1 MFPWSWREIDEH
13 ALYCFFVRGWAAH
26 PRAAHP
32 GGPASYAVAIF
43 PIDRAACVPF
53 VSILTLLHIS
63 EDLTIY
69 HFLRFLNTQ
78 HLEGPIKIQ
87 DT

>member
-26 PRAAHP
+26 PR
-32 GGPASYAVAIF
+32 GPASYAVAIF
-43 PIDRAACVPF
+43 PIDRAAYVPF

-63 EDLTIY
+63 EDLTIR

-78 HLEGPIKIQ
+78 HLEDPIKIQ

>member
-1 MFPWSWREIDEH
+1 MFPWSWREIDGH
-13 ALYCFFVRGWAAH
+13 ALYCFFARGWAAH

-32 GGPASYAVAIF
+32 RGPASYAVAIF
-43 PIDRAACVPF
+43 PIDRAAYVPF

-63 EDLTIY
+63 EDLTIH

-78 HLEGPIKIQ
+78 HLERPIKIQ